1 VEAAQIRLND
11 HRRETAA
18 ALEQQR
24 TQMSTVAAVAQAA
37 ALNATVADKDKVVQ
51 RLEAILRAAE
61 ESHAPALIT
70 TAAEDKVS
78 TAARFQLQAQAAA
91 LDAAAVVNHEL
102 VQRLDAVLHDAAAKA
117 QAAALATAVA
127 AATAA
132 EEKATTVARL
142 QQERA
147 AALDAAAVV
156 NRELAQRLEAALHAA
171 AAKAQAATLAAAAA
185 AEEKVTTVARL
196 QQERAAALE
205 AAVVDNEKVLHRLKV
220 AMCAFVEKDKA
231 ATLEATAAETAA
243 ALSTAAAERAAAQ
256 EEFDAT
262 LAGALQAA
270 TDNEATA
277 LRKQRADL
285 SQQLAESQTA
295 ALNAAPVP
303 NMKPKCTI
311 CLDENNAADT
321 ACIPCGHTFCEVCI
335 DGLRNNSGDRQTR
348 STEQHAIG
356 FKCSICRKLVESTLK
371 MYLAFHQSQ

>member
-1 VEAAQIRLND
+1 
-11 HRRETAA
+11 
-18 ALEQQR
+18 
-24 TQMSTVAAVAQAA
+24 MSTAAAVAQAA

-51 RLEAILRAAE
+51 QLEAILRAAE
-61 ESHAPALIT
+61 ESHAPALTT
-70 TAAEDKVS
+70 TAAEDNFTTV
-78 TAARFQLQAQAAA
+78 ARFQLQAQAAA

-102 VQRLDAVLHDAAAKA
+102 VQRLDAVLHD
-117 QAAALATAVA
+117 
-127 AATAA
+127 
-132 EEKATTVARL
+132 
-142 QQERA
+142 
-147 AALDAAAVV
+147 
-156 NRELAQRLEAALHAA
+156 A

-270 TDNEATA
+270 TDNKATA

-285 SQQLAESQTA
+285 SQQFAES
-295 ALNAAPVP
+295 
-303 NMKPKCTI
+303 
-311 CLDENNAADT
+311 
-321 ACIPCGHTFCEVCI
+321 
-335 DGLRNNSGDRQTR
+335 
-348 STEQHAIG
+348 
-356 FKCSICRKLVESTLK
+356 
-371 MYLAFHQSQ
+371 